1 MTYTAKLE
9 RTLQPSAFLMG
20 NKLLYIRWGGY
31 DGLVNFQKGQF
42 SHKRTRNADKMP
54 LCASVFYLNGHFW
67 CFPGTF
73 LRLGS
78 TPEASLD
85 AFLGFGNAPKALPD
99 AFLGFGNAPR
109 PCPTCFRP
117 LGMLPRLPL
126 ACFQT
131 LGELPRLVLERF
143 HALGA
148 LPKPRQ
154 HIFTLWE
161 SFRRRAVALSCLRCK
176 PTACL
181 RKTREG
187 GRGKALSIQFEQ
199 KSS

>member
-1 MTYTAKLE
+1 MTYTAKHE

-31 DGLVNFQKGQF
+31 DDLVNFQKGQF

-99 AFLGFGNAPR
+99 VFSTFGSAPEASPGVFSNLGRTPKARLGAFSRFGNSPEASP
-109 PCPTCFRP
+109 
-117 LGMLPRLPL
+117 
-126 ACFQT
+126 AHFQ
-131 LGELPRLVLERF
+131 
-143 HALGA
+143 ALGA
-148 LPKPRQ
+148 LSSQ
-154 HIFTLWE
+154 GCCAVLLTLQDYGLLTE
-161 SFRRRAVALSCLRCK
+161 NS
-176 PTACL
+176 
-181 RKTREG
+181 
-187 GRGKALSIQFEQ
+187 RGWSG
-199 KSS
+199 KSTFNSVRTKIIIN